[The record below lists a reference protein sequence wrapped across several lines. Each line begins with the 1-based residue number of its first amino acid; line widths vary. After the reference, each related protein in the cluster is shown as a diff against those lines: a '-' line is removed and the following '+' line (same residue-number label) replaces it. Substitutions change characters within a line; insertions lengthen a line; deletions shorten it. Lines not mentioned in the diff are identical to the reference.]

1 MEQPD
6 LEAEKAPESNEKS
19 ETVGPEIVFM
29 RYFLR
34 AEVKVLRVVCAYL
47 PLPLQQLVHSL
58 FLILVVEIGFQCYEL
73 IRSGYLAAGVV
84 LYSIYTSV
92 LLVLISQ
99 GIYILCLRRKSA
111 MEETRG
117 MINIVVSQARNDSA
131 HVEDSSSNRDGVY
144 LFGDVDKVRATAQS
158 NPVVVSPSLSPSPPP
173 MMMMLPEDDKA
184 DTDSHSNSI
193 ASHIHT
199 YTAEPLPSSTAS
211 SVEKTAARIAPA
223 AAHEF
228 NLSDSD
234 SDSQDFQYLRRFLID
249 AEDDYDEGEGDDEN
263 EMWIT
268 LGMIKEKQS
277 YYIYLTL
284 LGVITKG
291 EVNVLCCAYNKVRGR
306 RLTHT
311 ENGHLCPL
319 LCPFFRGPAA
329 N

>member
-6 LEAEKAPESNEKS
+6 LEAEKAPERNEKS

-29 RYFLR
+29 RYFLCV
-34 AEVKVLRVVCAYL
+34 EVKVLRVVCAYL
-47 PLPLQQLVHSL
+47 PLPMQQLVHSL

-131 HVEDSSSNRDGVY
+131 HVEDSSNRDGVY

-158 NPVVVSPSLSPSPPP
+158 NRVVVSPSSSPSPPP
-173 MMMMLPEDDKA
+173 PPMMLPEDDKA
-184 DTDSHSNSI
+184 DTDSHSNST
-193 ASHIHT
+193 ASYIHT
-199 YTAEPLPSSTAS
+199 YTAERLPSSTAS
-211 SVEKTAARIAPA
+211 SAEKTAARIAPA

-249 AEDDYDEGEGDDEN
+249 ADEDDDEGEGDG
-263 EMWIT
+263 EMLIT
-268 LGMIKEKQS
+268 LGWIKERAIKL
-277 YYIYLTL
+277 YIYYLTH
-284 LGVITKG
+284 LGVIPKS
-291 EVNVLCCAYNKVRGR
+291 EVCIVLCILVLAGGGN
-306 RLTHT
+306 TH
-311 ENGHLCPL
+311 
-319 LCPFFRGPAA
+319 
-329 N
+329 

>member
-19 ETVGPEIVFM
+19 ETVGPEIIFL
-29 RYFLR
+29 RYFLC

-117 MINIVVSQARNDSA
+117 MINIVVSQARNNSA

-144 LFGDVDKVRATAQS
+144 LFGDVDKVRATSQS
-158 NPVVVSPSLSPSPPP
+158 NRVVVSPSLSPSPPP
-173 MMMMLPEDDKA
+173 PMMMMMLPEDDKA

-211 SVEKTAARIAPA
+211 SVGKTAARIAPA
-223 AAHEF
+223 AAQEF

-249 AEDDYDEGEGDDEN
+249 ADAEDDDDEGEDED
-263 EMWIT
+263 EIEVLIT

-277 YYIYLTL
+277 NYVSYLTH

-291 EVNVLCCAYNKVRGR
+291 EVIVLCCAY
-306 RLTHT
+306 
-311 ENGHLCPL
+311 
-319 LCPFFRGPAA
+319 
-329 N
+329 

>member
-92 LLVLISQ
+92 LLVLISP

-117 MINIVVSQARNDSA
+117 MINIVVSQARNNSA

-158 NPVVVSPSLSPSPPP
+158 NHVVVSLSPPPPP

-249 AEDDYDEGEGDDEN
+249 DEDDDDDEGDGEN
-263 EMWIT
+263 EVLIT

-277 YYIYLTL
+277 NYIYILIPIL
-284 LGVITKG
+284 I
-291 EVNVLCCAYNKVRGR
+291 NKYIYIIHPEYILVS
-306 RLTHT
+306 
-311 ENGHLCPL
+311 
-319 LCPFFRGPAA
+319 
-329 N
+329 